1 MVLPPA
7 SKEHRVLLA
16 GKGEKILDLVL
27 RQAPSKQWAQW
38 LRLPL
43 SVAAAEG
50 DLTCVTELL
59 AAGADG
65 SAGQRNLDGSTL
77 LHEAAKGG
85 NEKVKQKNSGVIYT
99 EYTGSTSYCIGF
111 TFREQTFN

>member
-7 SKEHRVLLA
+7 LKEHRVLLA

-27 RQAPSKQWAQW
+27 RQAPPKQWAQW

-65 SAGQRNLDGSTL
+65 SAGQRDRDGSTL
-77 LHEAAKGG
+77 LHAAAKGG
-85 NEKVKQKNSGVIYT
+85 NEKVILSSDKSHTVGHAFFQS
-99 EYTGSTSYCIGF
+99 SYL
-111 TFREQTFN
+111 QYQQ